1 MILNQYI
8 DSPSWQLDYSGK
20 PTAKKKRLRPY
31 QPDLVSHSAL
41 KIRPEQDSSLLMALL
56 RTARAHST
64 TIVGINGLST
74 AEPGTIPLELG
85 VRIHPPGNG
94 LSTPKG
100 VLRPFNTKAQGTP
113 DEALHTAW
121 SGMILLRQ
129 TPSRLAKFA
138 ETNI

>member
-1 MILNQYI
+1 
-8 DSPSWQLDYSGK
+8 
-20 PTAKKKRLRPY
+20 
-31 QPDLVSHSAL
+31 
-41 KIRPEQDSSLLMALL
+41 MALL

-74 AEPGTIPLELG
+74 AEPGTIPLPL
-85 VRIHPPGNG
+85 PGNG

-138 ETNI
+138 ETDIYIYI